1 MKSIKVVIMIAYSFL
16 IVNVNSIF
24 KNDQCV
30 GLKINNHFHPI
41 KLQQAVNKVD
51 PPIIGLILVIVNV
64 KLLFK
69 MINVLA
75 RKSIN
80 TLGPIEIQRTWFL
93 WVFWLVES
101 ILDFSHQL
109 NETFENW
116 LQIYNLLSEIYQS
129 KHCWK
134 MTFDWIIKLS

>member
-1 MKSIKVVIMIAYSFL
+1 MESIKVVIMIAYSL
-16 IVNVNSIF
+16 MIVNVNSIF

-51 PPIIGLILVIVNV
+51 PPIIVPCLMIINV

-80 TLGPIEIQRTWFL
+80 TLGPIEIQRT
-93 WVFWLVES
+93 
-101 ILDFSHQL
+101 
-109 NETFENW
+109 
-116 LQIYNLLSEIYQS
+116 
-129 KHCWK
+129 
-134 MTFDWIIKLS
+134 